1 MNKNNTMKE
10 ICEALARADTVL
22 IFPHISMDGDTL
34 GSSIALCKGFRGLG
48 KTAHVLI
55 EEEIPEYLK
64 FIDDGSCTFDLDV
77 ISEPDLCICVDCAH
91 IERFIH
97 RKDKF
102 FEGKVTMCI
111 DHHRTSECF
120 ADFNHIDHSAAATG
134 EIVFNVLNEMG
145 VAIDKGIGEAIYA
158 AIITDTGNFQYS
170 NTSVNSHLITAELFN
185 LGIDHSYVCMMLY
198 QNDRI
203 EKLHISGKILGTIKM
218 MAQGKAAMAY
228 VTRDMLERAGA
239 LMTDTEGTSEILRN
253 ISGVELS
260 LFAKETQFDETKFSI
275 RSKTWVDVSEISM
288 KYKGGGH
295 KRAGG
300 FTIKKPAFEAI
311 KMIEADIEEYFAS
324 HSGENDN

>member
-1 MNKNNTMKE
+1 M
-10 ICEALARADTVL
+10 RASSVL

-34 GSSIALCKGFRGLG
+34 GSSIALCRGLRDKG
-48 KTAHVLI
+48 KTAYVAI
-55 EEEIPEYLK
+55 EEEIPEYLR
-64 FIDDGSCTFDLDV
+64 FLDDGSCTFDIDV
-77 ISEPDLCICVDCAH
+77 ISEPDLCVCVDCAH

-102 FEGKVTMCI
+102 LKGKATMCI
-111 DHHRTSECF
+111 DHHRTSQGF
-120 ADFNHIDHSAAATG
+120 ADFNHIDGRAAATA
-134 EIVFNVLNEMG
+134 EIIYELLNEID
-145 VAIDKGIGEAIYA
+145 VAVDKIIGEAIYA

-170 NTSVNSHLITAELFN
+170 NTRVESHLITAELFN

-218 MAQGKAAMAY
+218 MASGKAAMAY
-228 VTRDMLERAGA
+228 VTREMLDRAGA

-260 LFAKETQFDETKFSI
+260 LFAKETKFDETKFSI

-300 FTIKKPAFEAI
+300 FTINKPAFEAI

-324 HSGENDN
+324 HSGGNDN